1 MSAHRHHGRETGA
14 PLVPFDEAQRRATAG
29 IEPLPLRDLP
39 LRDAHGC
46 VLAADVTTPID
57 LPPFASSAMDGF
69 AVRSED
75 VAGAT
80 AGGPVTLRMAG
91 RVVMGERAG
100 VSVVRGSAVSVPT
113 GGQVPDGADA
123 VVPVEHCVV
132 EGDRVL
138 VLRPAAAGRHVRPA
152 GEDVRAGEVLV
163 PAGRRLTGADLGAV
177 AAAGLAT
184 VPVRPR
190 ARVGILSTGD
200 ELVEPGQDRPG
211 ARIFDANAFTLHGS
225 VLDAGAIPV
234 ALGTVPDDPRRLAE
248 ALAAAVP
255 VVDLLL
261 SSGGVSV
268 GERDPV
274 KAAFAGRGEVQFL
287 EVAMQPGKP
296 QAFGRIGGRP
306 YFGLPGN
313 PVSVFVSF
321 EVFVRPVMMRMM
333 GRRPARPEVTASLDG
348 ELTGPS
354 EKVRFARVRV
364 HREGDRWRAAPTGGR
379 HSNLPA
385 TVSRAN
391 GLAVVPLGVDA
402 LHPGDRCRVLLFRD
416 PDEP

>member
-1 MSAHRHHGRETGA
+1 MNAGRHHDRETGA
-14 PLVPFDEAQRRATAG
+14 PLVPFDQAQRRAIAG
-29 IEPLPLRDLP
+29 IDPLPPQDVP
-39 LRDAHGC
+39 LRAAHGC
-46 VLAADVTTPID
+46 VLPTDVTAPID

-80 AGGPVTLRMAG
+80 AAGPVALRMAG
-91 RVVMGERAG
+91 RVVMGEGAG
-100 VSVVRGSAVSVPT
+100 VSVDRGSAVSVPT

-123 VVPVEHCVV
+123 VAPVEHCVV

-138 VLRPAAAGRHVRPA
+138 ILRPSEAGRHVRPA

-163 PAGRRLTGADLGAV
+163 PAGRRLTGADLGAL

-184 VPVRPR
+184 VSVRPR

-200 ELVEPGQDRPG
+200 ELVEPGRDRAG

-225 VLDAGAIPV
+225 VLDAGALPV

-248 ALAAAVP
+248 ALAAASDA
-255 VVDLLL
+255 DLLV

-274 KAAFAGRGEVQFL
+274 RVAFAGRGEVEFL

-296 QAFGRIGGRP
+296 QAFGRIGDRP

-321 EVFVRPVMMRMM
+321 EMFVRPALMRMM
-333 GRRPARPEVTASLDG
+333 GRRPARAEVTASLDG
-348 ELTGPS
+348 KLTGPP

-364 HREGDRWRAAPTGGR
+364 RREGDRWRAAPTGGR
-379 HSNLPA
+379 QSNLLA

-391 GLAVVPLGVDA
+391 GLAVVPLGVEA